1 MPKMLALEFNFG
13 IFAKFIVTKF
23 NTLLRFVYNSQ
34 LTERFNITF
43 LMLQLPV
50 MKISV
55 PKKQH
60 FSYKPILH
68 SILILN
74 LFSFFNFSQNL

>member
-1 MPKMLALEFNFG
+1 
-13 IFAKFIVTKF
+13 
-23 NTLLRFVYNSQ
+23 
-34 LTERFNITF
+34 
-43 LMLQLPV
+43 MLQLPV